1 LFFGVY
7 QLVYRRWACGRFC
20 QQIRIM
26 NVSHET
32 LQPTFPYRVT
42 QKCHVDLES
51 RWGLAIE
58 LCMGASIGN
67 WKLGATLGRPANVIN
82 YIPEKE
88 WRLHSSGAIATESAR
103 SANEPRP
110 ALSNSGSFALTPTYD
125 QHKSVFGKYPEIPKT
140 IHSCFGYLCA
150 WVDNDRDVQ
159 FLNAGRLQKALLI
172 RDRSLEEGCI

>member
-1 LFFGVY
+1 
-7 QLVYRRWACGRFC
+7 
-20 QQIRIM
+20 M

-88 WRLHSSGAIATESAR
+88 WRLHSFGAIATGSAR

-150 WVDNDRDVQ
+150 WVDNDRDAWVKI
-159 FLNAGRLQKALLI
+159 AGVNRK
-172 RDRSLEEGCI
+172 